1 MKRNFFQFVAVAGV
15 LMAGSLSAS
24 AAERLRVNV
33 PFSFVLAGLE
43 FQAGQYT
50 VDESNSGVL
59 TVQGEGRGAAVIT
72 IPAELS
78 KSSTPAS
85 LRFVTDGKEYHL
97 VGVQME
103 GEMSRAVNSPT
114 YREHKLSIVSR

>member
-24 AAERLRVNV
+24 AAERLKVNV

-59 TVQGEGRGAAVIT
+59 IVQGEGRGAAVIT
-72 IPAELS
+72 IPAETS

-97 VGVQME
+97 VGVQMD
-103 GEMSRAVNSPT
+103 GETNRTVDSQT
-114 YREHKLSIVSR
+114 YREHKLAIGTR